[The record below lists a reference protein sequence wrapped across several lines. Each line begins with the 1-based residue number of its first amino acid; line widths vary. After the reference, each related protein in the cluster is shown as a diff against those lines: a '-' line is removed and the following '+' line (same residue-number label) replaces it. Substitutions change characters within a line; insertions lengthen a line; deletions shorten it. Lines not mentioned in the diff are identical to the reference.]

1 MANHAERCRPLER
14 VNYFTG
20 QLLSAGDLQA
30 EQEYVRG
37 LHRRHL
43 RMCHGWGVVE
53 GLVVVGGKG
62 VHQVVVEPG
71 FALSPDGSEIC
82 IPHRVELELRP
93 LPGASAVEYL
103 AVRAIEMEVDPD
115 RVVGVGDAGESEH
128 SRVRESFEIA
138 VLDRLPGSHERGHEG
153 KSAFQPAWQWI
164 RRRLSGRRSSWRSS
178 EHRPANA
185 PGATP
190 GDDWVVVA
198 KLVRTRVARG
208 GEHVRFATGARRNLR

>member
-30 EQEYVRG
+30 EQEYVRA
-37 LHRRHL
+37 LYRRHL

-53 GLVVVGGKG
+53 GLVVVGGEG
-62 VHQVVVEPG
+62 VHQIVVEPG

-93 LPGASAVEYL
+93 LRSASAVEYL
-103 AVRAIEMEVDPD
+103 AVRAIETKVDPD
-115 RVVGVGDAGESEH
+115 RVVGVGDAGESQY
-128 SRVRESFEIA
+128 SRLRESFEIA
-138 VLDRLPGSHERGHEG
+138 VLDGLPGSHERGHGG
-153 KSAFQPAWQWI
+153 KSFLPAWQWI
-164 RRRLSGRRSSWRSS
+164 RCRLSGRRSSGRRPG
-178 EHRPANA
+178 HRPTNA

-190 GDDWVVVA
+190 DDDWVVLA
-198 KLVRTRVARG
+198 KLVRTRVAHRD
-208 GEHVRFATGARRNLR
+208 ERVRFAPGARRHVR